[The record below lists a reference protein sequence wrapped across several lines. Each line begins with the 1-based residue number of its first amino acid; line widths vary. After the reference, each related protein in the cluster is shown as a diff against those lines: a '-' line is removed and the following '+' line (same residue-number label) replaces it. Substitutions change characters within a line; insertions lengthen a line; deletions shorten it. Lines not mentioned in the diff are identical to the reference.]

1 MKYLFITTQNQT
13 PTGKGFAHILMQ
25 TEKPFF
31 GGQEISKLT
40 KEFILDKNPQWRNQY
55 IGEPTIIFFKELS
68 KEEFEY
74 YNEN

>member
-55 IGEPTIIFFKELS
+55 IGGTNNNIFQRIKQRGI
-68 KEEFEY
+68 
-74 YNEN
+74 

>member
-31 GGQEISKLT
+31 
-40 KEFILDKNPQWRNQY
+40 WRARD
-55 IGEPTIIFFKELS
+55 I
-68 KEEFEY
+68 
-74 YNEN
+74 